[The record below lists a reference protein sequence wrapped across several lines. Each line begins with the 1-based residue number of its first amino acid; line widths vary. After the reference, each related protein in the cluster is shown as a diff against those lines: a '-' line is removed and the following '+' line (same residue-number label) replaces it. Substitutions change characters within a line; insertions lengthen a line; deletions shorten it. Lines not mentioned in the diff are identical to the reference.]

1 MRWKIYKIENRITL
15 KCYIGI
21 TGQPIQNRW
30 KVHCSEAN
38 LGTRHRAIHSALAKY
53 GIENFEFSII
63 GYATT
68 DDLAK
73 RSERLAIRI
82 YNSLAPNGYNL
93 TSGGDGSYD
102 PSPETRKKMRDSHL
116 GKVQSPETI
125 KKRTL
130 QMTGKKRSPE
140 SVEKSASARR
150 GAKRSEEFKAACRE
164 RAKAQ
169 FESKLARENAS
180 LSIKAKWTDPDYRSM
195 MMKRRS
201 RSGPASVEI

>member
-1 MRWKIYKIENRITL
+1 MKWKIYKIENRINL

-21 TGQPIQNRW
+21 TGQTIQNRW

-63 GYATT
+63 GYAETE
-68 DDLAK
+68 DLAK
-73 RSERLAIRI
+73 RSECLAIKI
-82 YNSLAPNGYNL
+82 YNSLSPNGYNL
-93 TSGGDGSYD
+93 TSGGDGSYR

-116 GKVQSPETI
+116 GKKQSPETI
-125 KKRTL
+125 KKRAL
-130 QMTGKKRSPE
+130 QLTGKKRSKE
-140 SVEKSASARR
+140 CVEKSANARR

-169 FESKLARENAS
+169 FASKEARERSSA
-180 LSIKAKWTDPDYRSM
+180 SIKAKWTDPDYRSM

-201 RSGPASVEI
+201 RSRPTSVEI